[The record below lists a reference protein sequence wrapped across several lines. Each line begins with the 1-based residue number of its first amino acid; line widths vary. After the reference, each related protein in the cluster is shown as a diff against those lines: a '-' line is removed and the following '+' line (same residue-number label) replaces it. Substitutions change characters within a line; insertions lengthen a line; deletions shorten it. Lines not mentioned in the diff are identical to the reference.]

1 MNPCFNLLIFSLLWV
16 ASTEAQ
22 EDKTVAT
29 TNKKVLQETN
39 MIALE
44 ASKDYD
50 RGNFTSAEKKYQ
62 QLLSITPHDVEI
74 LNHLAAVEIHLNKT
88 EETERLLKESLQQK
102 LENPNAWLL
111 LGLNDL
117 QEQRIDEAFAALVQ
131 ATLYDPKNAKAHHYL
146 GIVAGRKEWHE
157 ISEASLRK
165 AIELDPK
172 YADAHFNLA
181 VYYMRHN
188 PPAIE
193 VARRHYQRALDLG
206 APHDSAMDTIM
217 KRPIEDTKSDF

>member
-1 MNPCFNLLIFSLLWV
+1 MVPCFYLLVLALIGI
-16 ASTEAQ
+16 ASTGAQ

-29 TNKKVLQETN
+29 TNKKVLQESSL
-39 MIALE
+39 IALQ

-50 RGNFTSAEKKYQ
+50 KGDFASAEKKYQ
-62 QLLSITPHDVEI
+62 QLLSLSPHDVET

-88 EETERLLKESLQQK
+88 GETERLLKESLQQK

-172 YADAHFNLA
+172 YAEAHFNLA

-188 PPAIE
+188 PPAME
-193 VARRHYQRALDLG
+193 AARRHYQRALDLG
-206 APHDSAMDTIM
+206 APHDPVMDTIM
-217 KRPIEDTKSDF
+217 KKPIEDLK

>member
-1 MNPCFNLLIFSLLWV
+1 MVPFFYLLVLTLIGGTS
-16 ASTEAQ
+16 AAPQ
-22 EDKTVAT
+22 EDKRVAIS
-29 TNKKVLQETN
+29 NKKVLQETK
-39 MIALE
+39 MIALQ

-50 RGNFTSAEKKYQ
+50 KGDFDSAEKKYQ
-62 QLLSITPHDVEI
+62 QLLSLSPHDVET
-74 LNHLAAVEIHLNKT
+74 LNHLAAVEIHLNNRG
-88 EETERLLKESLQQK
+88 ETERLLKESLQQK

-111 LGLNDL
+111 LGLNEL

-131 ATLYDPKNAKAHHYL
+131 ATLYDPKNARAHHYL

-188 PPAIE
+188 PPAME
-193 VARRHYQRALDLG
+193 AARRHYQRALDLG
-206 APHDSAMDTIM
+206 APHDTAMDTIM
-217 KRPIEDTKSDF
+217 NKQVEDLK